1 MRITSHSRNQL
12 RLQSASFIVLFLLVI
27 FLLAYLGH
35 QHNISG
41 DWTAGNRNSLSKTSI
56 DLMATLDKPIGF
68 TVFATENEILRKP
81 ISDLINRYKNHYT
94 DIDTRFI
101 NPELEPAMVR
111 EQGIRVNGEVVIEYD
126 DRSEHLTERTEQAF
140 TNALQR
146 MARSDERFLVF
157 IGGHGERAPHGVANH
172 DLSDWVKQ
180 LASKGIKAVSQNL
193 TGRPKIPDNT
203 AVLVIAGPEIDF
215 LSGEVELINDYVG
228 AGGNLLWLADP
239 GSTHQLDPL
248 AEYLGIEFLDG
259 TIVDPTAKLFGIDD
273 PRMTLI
279 SEYPFHDITRN
290 LNKLTLFPQT
300 RGIVINENKRWL
312 GKAFLQSLPRSWN
325 EAGELAGT
333 IKFNADTDTKGPLTI
348 GVALTSKPALDKV
361 DNESAINQQRIAV
374 IGDGDFLSNRYL
386 GNGGNLDLGLNI
398 VNWLAHDDR
407 FVAISAK
414 TAPDTHLELTPIQQ
428 GIIAFGFLIILP
440 LGMAASGT
448 VIWFQRRKR

>member
-12 RLQSASFIVLFLLVI
+12 RLQSVSFIVLFLAVI

-41 DWTAGNRNSLSKTSI
+41 DWTAGSRNSLSKASI
-56 DLMATLDKPIGF
+56 DLMAALDKPIGF
-68 TVFATENEILRKP
+68 TVYATENEVVRKP
-81 ISDLINRYKNHYT
+81 ISDLINRYKTHYA
-94 DIDTRFI
+94 DIDIRFI

-111 EQGIRVNGEVVIEYD
+111 EEGISINGEVVIKYG

-146 MARSDERFLVF
+146 MARSEERFLVF
-157 IGGHGERAPHGVANH
+157 IGGHGERDPHGIANH

-193 TGRPKIPDNT
+193 IDRPKIPDNT
-203 AVLVIAGPEIDF
+203 AVLVIAGPEVDL
-215 LSGEVELINDYVG
+215 LSGEVKLINDYVET
-228 AGGNLLWLADP
+228 GGNLLWLTDP
-239 GSTHQLDPL
+239 GSIHQLDPL

-259 TIVDPTAKLFGIDD
+259 TIVDPTTKLFGIDD

-300 RGIVINENKRWL
+300 RGIVINENERWL
-312 GKAFLQSLPRSWN
+312 GKAFLQSLPRSWS

-333 IKFNADTDTKGPLTI
+333 VKFNADTDTKGPLTI
-348 GVALTSKPALDKV
+348 GVVLTTKPAFDEA
-361 DNESAINQQRIAV
+361 DNEPAIKQQRIVV
-374 IGDGDFLSNRYL
+374 IGDGDFLSNSYL
-386 GNGGNLDLGLNI
+386 GNGGNLDLGINI
-398 VNWLAHDDR
+398 VNWLSHDDR
-407 FVAISAK
+407 FVAIAAK
-414 TAPDTHLELTPIQQ
+414 TAPDIHLELTPIQQ

-448 VIWFQRRKR
+448 AIWLRRRKR